1 MLAQSRGVI
10 AVFGFGNKKVSP
22 VFSEARVAEV
32 PGHGMQRIMRS
43 ADCLGAVCPRPQLLA
58 MKLLS
63 EVGPG
68 DVVELV
74 TDNPTAVEGFAPL
87 AEILACTLLAVVKE
101 AGVWRIYLRK
111 SQ

>member
-1 MLAQSRGVI
+1 
-10 AVFGFGNKKVSP
+10 VFWFGNKKLGP
-22 VFSEARVAEV
+22 VLSEGRIAEV
-32 PGHGMQRIMRS
+32 PGHGALRIKRS

-58 MKLLS
+58 VKLLS

-87 AEILACTLLAVVKE
+87 AEILLCTLLAVVKE
-101 AGVWRIYLRK
+101 AGVWRIYLQK

>member
-1 MLAQSRGVI
+1 MFW
-10 AVFGFGNKKVSP
+10 FGEKKAGP
-22 VFSEARVAEV
+22 VLSEGRIAEV
-32 PGHGMQRIMRS
+32 PGYGMLRIMRS

-58 MKLLS
+58 MKLLN

-87 AEILACTLLAVVKE
+87 AEILVCSLLAVVKE
-101 AGVWRIYLRK
+101 AGMWRVYLRK
-111 SQ
+111 TQ

>member
-1 MLAQSRGVI
+1 
-10 AVFGFGNKKVSP
+10 
-22 VFSEARVAEV
+22 
-32 PGHGMQRIMRS
+32 MRS

-58 MKLLS
+58 VNLLN

-68 DVVELV
+68 EVVEIV

-87 AEILACTLLAVVKE
+87 AEILLCTLLAVVKE
-101 AGVWRIYLRK
+101 PGGWRIYLQK